1 MAIGE
6 EFGGEYSA
14 GMDDATQS
22 FEGPL
27 GYGMGYGA
35 EGANQAGDVKY
46 GASMSVDDIPDP
58 STGLGYNYTVR
69 DALIDVPL
77 GILTAG
83 LSIPAK
89 LGIGAFSNIARSI
102 TDLTSPSDTNPNL
115 ASINLG
121 DKPSVSVGNYSIKGG
136 EELGSGQSIPSIQSN
151 PSRNIFDTVDPE
163 GAPEPYKIRRVAEG
177 GGMVMHMRPDAGAG
191 LASLGGVTRK
201 PVTGLPE
208 GFLMPALGA
217 AFAPGL
223 LSTAFGGGVLG
234 TALATGLGAGGG
246 QALQSLALGED
257 DPLKK
262 GMTAGLTAGI
272 GSAALGGLS
281 QALGGKPT
289 QALGGKPTDAASA
302 ALANNGDSVGGILSS
317 AAGNSPAIQFGK
329 PAIDISPGLTTGAQ
343 KVTESM
349 LNNPL
354 STGASFGALGGTVA
368 DSSMMP
374 EYSGPMPGEGT
385 SGGSYRGS
393 GETFQGSPLTR
404 TGLAQQ
410 DLTQY
415 GFGPEGMFFG
425 EGVYRQKGGAVNQV
439 DDYQELVNA
448 LELREKLLSNQP
460 PFQKLR
466 KEITEVYDNPTA
478 PSSRY
483 YSFSDEDS
491 FNKRARRD
499 NHSGKRRERY

>member
-77 GILTAG
+77 GLLTAG

-102 TDLTSPSDTNPNL
+102 TGLTSPSDTNPNL

-121 DKPSVSVGNYSIKGG
+121 DKPSVSVGNFSIKGG
-136 EELGSGQSIPSIQSN
+136 EELGSGQLIPSIPST

-177 GGMVMHMRPDAGAG
+177 GGMVNLRNQANMLAAQGRGGDTMLMHMRPDEVAG
-191 LASLGGVTRK
+191 LASLGGVTRN

-223 LSTAFGGGVLG
+223 LSGAFGGGVLG

-246 QALQSLALGED
+246 QALQSFALGED

-281 QALGGKPT
+281 QA
-289 QALGGKPTDAASA
+289 
-302 ALANNGDSVGGILSS
+302 
-317 AAGNSPAIQFGK
+317 
-329 PAIDISPGLTTGAQ
+329 
-343 KVTESM
+343 
-349 LNNPL
+349 
-354 STGASFGALGGTVA
+354 
-368 DSSMMP
+368 
-374 EYSGPMPGEGT
+374 
-385 SGGSYRGS
+385 
-393 GETFQGSPLTR
+393 
-404 TGLAQQ
+404 
-410 DLTQY
+410 
-415 GFGPEGMFFG
+415 
-425 EGVYRQKGGAVNQV
+425 
-439 DDYQELVNA
+439 
-448 LELREKLLSNQP
+448 
-460 PFQKLR
+460 
-466 KEITEVYDNPTA
+466 
-478 PSSRY
+478 
-483 YSFSDEDS
+483 
-491 FNKRARRD
+491 
-499 NHSGKRRERY
+499 